1 MRVSAT
7 QEMQNSSISAT
18 IQSRSKY
25 LTLSDFYHKM
35 QRYIHKIC
43 LFKYLSIQVLT
54 FPITMQC
61 NVFCTLASCDMRM
74 HDQVAC
80 ECSTN
85 EVPEMVPNAPEG
97 YPAQVVLLTECTCD
111 AVRIPGFE
119 HCREMWHTRAVRT
132 KSKLI
137 QPEVSLPLVLLPPDG
152 GLDPVALEPGT
163 LSQGP

>member
-1 MRVSAT
+1 
-7 QEMQNSSISAT
+7 
-18 IQSRSKY
+18 
-25 LTLSDFYHKM
+25 
-35 QRYIHKIC
+35 
-43 LFKYLSIQVLT
+43 
-54 FPITMQC
+54 
-61 NVFCTLASCDMRM
+61 MRM

-137 QPEVSLPLVLLPPDG
+137 QPEVSLPLVLLPPGG

-163 LSQGP
+163 LSQCTNMTQV

>member
-1 MRVSAT
+1 
-7 QEMQNSSISAT
+7 
-18 IQSRSKY
+18 
-25 LTLSDFYHKM
+25 
-35 QRYIHKIC
+35 
-43 LFKYLSIQVLT
+43 
-54 FPITMQC
+54 
-61 NVFCTLASCDMRM
+61 MRM

-137 QPEVSLPLVLLPPDG
+137 QPEVSLPPVSVLLCPRGVEPLTQ
-152 GLDPVALEPGT
+152 LDPGDLERGALSLEP
-163 LSQGP
+163 